1 MKRKDK
7 NASNGNFFGRAYLA
21 ITDFRWYPFVQREK
35 LFSVIMYFL
44 KLVIFAT
51 MAIALFFTLKFIV
64 ATDFI
69 VENYNDMIPDF
80 SLSDGVLEAKNKVN
94 FEVSGNLIVIDTEQS
109 NKDLRDTYDIENYSN
124 VILVSNDAMESVT
137 DNIVTIVNF
146 SDLKDVEIT
155 KNSFYNDFVLKLSTP
170 IFKVIMYLFTFPIVF
185 VFYFINKAF
194 NFIVLLLVT
203 QMIGIFFNLKL
214 SIKNCVRVVS
224 YALTL
229 PIIVEVVIWGIKGY
243 VPDYA
248 SLAYHLLS
256 FVYVFYAVR
265 ALKLDVL
272 IIGSPEGME
281 QRRKVEEIIR
291 INEEIEKANEEERKR
306 ILEEDKKEKDDS
318 DEEH

>member
-109 NKDLRDTYDIENYSN
+109 NKDLRDMKRIP
-124 VILVSNDAMESVT
+124 
-137 DNIVTIVNF
+137 
-146 SDLKDVEIT
+146 K
-155 KNSFYNDFVLKLSTP
+155 KSFYWVQ
-170 IFKVIMYLFTFPIVF
+170 
-185 VFYFINKAF
+185 KAF
-194 NFIVLLLVT
+194 SSN
-203 QMIGIFFNLKL
+203 G
-214 SIKNCVRVVS
+214 
-224 YALTL
+224 
-229 PIIVEVVIWGIKGY
+229 EE
-243 VPDYA
+243 
-248 SLAYHLLS
+248 
-256 FVYVFYAVR
+256 
-265 ALKLDVL
+265 LD
-272 IIGSPEGME
+272 
-281 QRRKVEEIIR
+281 
-291 INEEIEKANEEERKR
+291 
-306 ILEEDKKEKDDS
+306 
-318 DEEH
+318 